1 MMNQCLPVVLNQRS
15 LLTSPLVLAGAG
27 PRGLAA
33 LPLAAPRLQSLLA
46 LPATAERAELGARL
60 AAEPDQLMAA
70 LQSHQG
76 GALVA
81 LEEDPGRWLPVGTRW
96 AEVLGAWRQP
106 TLLLIAADDAGNGL
120 AAAYTA
126 LLDRSAVPLLGLVQ
140 WGGSWEGPARS
151 CEGLPWLGA
160 LQPGDHGGSG
170 AEVLLEAL
178 KLRWQRFTTL

>member
-1 MMNQCLPVVLNQRS
+1 MMNQCLPVVPKQRS

-33 LPLAAPRLQSLLA
+33 LPLAVLRLQSLLS
-46 LPATAERAELGARL
+46 LPATAELSELGARS
-60 AAEPDQLMAA
+60 AEPDQRMAA
-70 LQSHQG
+70 LQNQQG

-106 TLLLIAADDAGNGL
+106 TLLLIAADDASTGL

-140 WGGSWEGPARS
+140 WGGSWDGPARS

-160 LQPGDHGGSG
+160 LQPGERGAAD

-178 KLRWQRFTTL
+178 KLRWQRFTSL

>member
-1 MMNQCLPVVLNQRS
+1 MMNHCLPVLSEQRS

-27 PRGLAA
+27 PGGLAA
-33 LPLAAPRLQSLLA
+33 LPQAAPRLQSLLA
-46 LPATAERAELGARL
+46 LPATTELSQL
-60 AAEPDQLMAA
+60 AAQSVEPDQLMAA
-70 LQSHQG
+70 LQGHRG

-81 LEEDPGRWLPVGTRW
+81 LEQDPGRWLPAGTRW

-106 TLLLIAADDAGNGL
+106 TLLLVTADDATSGL

-140 WGGSWEGPARS
+140 WGGSWDGPARA
-151 CEGLPWLGA
+151 CEGLPWLGV
-160 LQPGDHGGSG
+160 LQPGDHGAAG

-178 KLRWQRFTTL
+178 KLRWQRLTTL

>member
-1 MMNQCLPVVLNQRS
+1 MMNHCLPVLSEQRS

-27 PRGLAA
+27 LGGLAA
-33 LPLAAPRLQSLLA
+33 LPQAAPRLQSLLA
-46 LPATAERAELGARL
+46 LPATTELSQL
-60 AAEPDQLMAA
+60 AAQSVEPDQLMAA
-70 LQSHQG
+70 LQGHRG

-81 LEEDPGRWLPVGTRW
+81 LEQDPGRWLPAGTRW

-106 TLLLIAADDAGNGL
+106 TLLLVTADDATSGL

-126 LLDRSAVPLLGLVQ
+126 LLDRSTVPLLGLVQ
-140 WGGSWEGPARS
+140 WGGSWDGSARA

-160 LQPGDHGGSG
+160 LQPGDHGAAG

-178 KLRWQRFTTL
+178 KLRWQRLTTL